1 MKVFNL
7 SVLYKGAPKVVLLK
21 GAYDLTSFGYFQR
34 GSVEEFMRFTGQ
46 IIVERTQIGMRA
58 TVKEQEYNCH
68 VYVRNDSL
76 AGVVITDH
84 EYPPR
89 VAFTLINKFLDQFAT
104 EVSCSVW
111 PTATESSVEFKALE
125 KLLADYQ
132 TPEKAD
138 AMTRLQSDL
147 DETKIIMHSTI
158 DSMLQ
163 RGEKLDDLVAKS
175 DALSTQ
181 SKTFYKTARK
191 ANSCCVIL

>member
-1 MKVFNL
+1 MKIFNL
-7 SVLYKGAPKVVLLK
+7 SVLYKGSAKVSLLK
-21 GAYDLTSFGYFQR
+21 GAYELSSFGYFQR
-34 GSVEEFMRFTGQ
+34 SSIQEFMKFTAQ
-46 IIVERTQIGMRA
+46 IVVERTQPGMRA

-89 VAFTLINKFLDQFAT
+89 VAFTLINKFLDQFAV
-104 EVSCSVW
+104 EVSCSTW
-111 PTATESSVEFKALE
+111 PTIAEADVNFKRLE
-125 KLLADYQ
+125 QHLQDYQ
-132 TPEKAD
+132 TPDKAD
-138 AMTRLQSDL
+138 AMMKLQSDL

-175 DALSTQ
+175 DALSSQ